1 MSFLGLSVSLKSWPV
16 VFVKLPRAVLLM
28 TKVAKSNHTP
38 VDFNGEIE
46 TSRSL
51 AMSAT
56 APTSSGANL
65 SLTQGTSHY
74 TDHISQSVNT
84 Y

>member
-1 MSFLGLSVSLKSWPV
+1 M
-16 VFVKLPRAVLLM
+16 FVKLPRAVLLM

-38 VDFNGEIE
+38 VDFNREIE

-56 APTSSGANL
+56 APASSGANL
-65 SLTQGTSHY
+65 T
-74 TDHISQSVNT
+74 V
-84 Y
+84 